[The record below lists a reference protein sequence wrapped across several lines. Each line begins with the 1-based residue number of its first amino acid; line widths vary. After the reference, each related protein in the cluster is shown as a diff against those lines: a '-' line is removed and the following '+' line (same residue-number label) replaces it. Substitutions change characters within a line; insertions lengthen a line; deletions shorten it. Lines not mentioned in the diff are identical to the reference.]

1 MPTRSSVLQLKVLIC
16 KLFSVDALPAGT
28 VVVGE
33 VTSLAHEPWND
44 AME

>member
-1 MPTRSSVLQLKVLIC
+1 MPTRFSVLQLKVLIF
-16 KLFSVDALPAGT
+16 KLRSVDALSAGAI
-28 VVVGE
+28 VVGE